1 MSQEKCISKSRNM
14 RQCHFYTTNP
24 NKLCNIHQYQSEY
37 TPDMMENLTPCSTC
51 HKTFYL
57 PTGKICDGCKERAT
71 NVRKIQKE
79 AVVKCGKEGCIFKR
93 SKENK
98 YCNKH
103 QLQVFLDETKEA
115 NLKTC
120 YNHIRGCR
128 AQLPEDYAFSK
139 CEPCR
144 ANERTKDSIKRNI
157 AIQESIV
164 FESTDKTT
172 KKCTICCI
180 EKNANEFIGQHGLT
194 KTCKQCRDAN
204 KKQDAN
210 RDKERRLELSRIRE
224 QTLHIKY
231 NRGIKDARQRG
242 IEFQLS
248 IEQYESVIKNNCY
261 YCGEVSIVENTHTQ
275 VEETLYKFGIDRKDN
290 SVGYVFDNCVSC
302 CIICNH
308 MKLSLSVSV
317 FLRRVEHIVKYFDTD
332 CVETKYPEL
341 FANYKITEKQY
352 GNYKHGAKQ
361 RGYEFTLT
369 PKEFEQ
375 ETDKNCY
382 ICGKPT
388 TPDHI
393 NGLDRYD
400 NSVGYTVENV
410 RSCCRECNFMKY
422 TYSYTDFMN
431 KCRQIH
437 NHRIMNTPIEN
448 IQLVIYEDPLVIPT
462 IEQDTPQKLLSEN
475 ITITIIEESDN
486 HSTPNTCSIIQ
497 REASR
502 KEIKK
507 QVDIRKQTQIEKL
520 KEKYGEEEY
529 KKIQAQK
536 MAEYRRRKKIQQ
548 NQPPT
553 TQQTNPP

>member
-1 MSQEKCISKSRNM
+1 M
-14 RQCHFYTTNP
+14 RQCHFYTTNS

-51 HKTFYL
+51 HKTFYF
-57 PTGKICDGCKERAT
+57 PTGKICDGCKERAA

-79 AVVKCGKEGCIFKR
+79 SVVKCEKEGCIFKR

-128 AQLPEDYAFSK
+128 AQLPQDYSFSK
-139 CEPCR
+139 CEPCLT
-144 ANERTKDSIKRNI
+144 NERTKDNIRRNI
-157 AIQESIV
+157 AIQESNV
-164 FESTDKTT
+164 FESTEKTT

-224 QTLHIKY
+224 QTLRIKY

-242 IEFQLS
+242 IDFQLT

-261 YCGEVSIVENTHTQ
+261 YCGEVSIIENTQ

-308 MKLSLSVSV
+308 MKLSLSVFV

-341 FANYKITEKQY
+341 FANYKIPENHY
-352 GNYKHGAKQ
+352 GNYKKSAKQ

-369 PKEFEQ
+369 VEELEQ

-388 TPDHI
+388 TIDHV

-422 TYSYTDFMN
+422 TYSYADFID

-448 IQLVIYEDPLVIPT
+448 IQLVIHEEPPAIPTST
-462 IEQDTPQKLLSEN
+462 IEQPETQQELLSEN
-475 ITITIIEESDN
+475 ITIEITEESCDD
-486 HSTPNTCSIIQ
+486 SEPNTCSVIQ
-497 REASR
+497 RENSR

-507 QVDIRKQTQIEKL
+507 QANLRKQRQIANL

-536 MAEYRRRKKIQQ
+536 MAEYRLKKSQK
-548 NQPPT
+548 NQP